1 MVITVP
7 ELDQEWVELLLQAKK
22 MGMKLDEVR
31 EFLQSA
37 QGQIEAV

>member
-1 MVITVP
+1 MLITVP

-22 MGMKLDEVR
+22 MGMNLEDIR

-37 QGQIEAV
+37 QEQKEVV